1 MRLFHPLARLAAV
14 AAVVVAVAAGQA
26 VSPARAETL
35 VFAAAST
42 TNAVEDVIA
51 AYEAESGRKVT
62 PSFASSSTLAK
73 QIAEGAPAQVFI
85 SANPK
90 WMSFLEDKGLVIEGS
105 RSDLLGNGLVLIAPK
120 SEAAPVAVDAT
131 LPLTDLLGPDGRLSV
146 GDPDHVPAGIYA
158 KQALTALGLWE
169 AVEPRLARASDVR
182 AALALVERGEAPYG
196 IVYATDAAISDGVA
210 VVGTFPEDS
219 HPPITYPA
227 ALIAGPAAGTGD
239 EAAAFLAFLKSDTAA
254 AIFKRYGFAR
264 KG

>member
-1 MRLFHPLARLAAV
+1 MTIARSMRTLAATAALLAAV
-14 AAVVVAVAAGQA
+14 TVQSVGA
-26 VSPARAETL
+26 ARAETL
-35 VFAAAST
+35 IFAAAST
-42 TNAVEDVIA
+42 TNAVTDVIA
-51 AYEAESGRKVT
+51 AYKAETGKDVT

-73 QIAEGAPAQVFI
+73 QIAQGAPAGVFI

-90 WMSFLEDKGLVIEGS
+90 WMDFLATEGLLVEGS
-105 RSDLLGNGLVLIAPK
+105 RVDLLGNALVLIAPVK
-120 SEAAPVAVDAT
+120 DAAPVTVDAT
-131 LPLTDLLGPDGRLSV
+131 LPLDTLLGADGRLSV

-158 KQALTALGLWE
+158 KQALTALGLWD
-169 AVEPRLARASDVR
+169 AAEPRLARANDVR
-182 AALALVERGEAPYG
+182 AALALVDRGETPYG

-227 ALIAGPAAGTGD
+227 ALIKDADTD
-239 EAAAFLAFLKSDTAA
+239 AAAFLDFLKSDAAA